1 MRTRIPLRAIATGA
15 RLFAQLPSFVRN
27 PLTSADCR
35 AILHGRLER
44 REEIFLS
51 NVEHAVYANETSP
64 YRELLKIAGC
74 TLGDVQRLVREDGV
88 EGALGRLYR
97 SGVYLTI
104 DEFKGRRPAARG
116 SAVVPVNP
124 DRLRNPLAQFHLPAR
139 SGGSRTAGT
148 PVMMDLAF
156 VRGCGVNSS
165 LVLNARGGADW
176 LKSTWETPGAG
187 ARFRLLKYSSFGAPP
202 VRWFSQLDPEAPGL
216 DPVIR
221 FSATAMRWG
230 GRLGGISLPRP
241 QYVSLNDPLP
251 IAHWM
256 RQSIDSGKTPHV
268 FTFPSSA
275 TRLCQAASDAGVDLT
290 SGRFTLGGEPVTK
303 TRLEV
308 IKSSGAEAAPRYG
321 SIECGPIGYGCL
333 NPTASDDVHLQ
344 HDLHAV
350 IQPDEGA
357 LPSNAVLI
365 TSLHPRSP
373 FTMLNVSMGDQAT
386 MGIRECGCA
395 LEKLGWHTHLHG
407 IRSFEK
413 FTAGGMTFFDTDI
426 IRVLEHDLPAK
437 FGGTAT
443 DYQLVEEEAPNGEP
457 RLRLLVH
464 PHLGPIDTASVAE
477 TFLTAVA
484 SRSIGDQMM
493 ASFWRDSGFFSV
505 DRAAPLTTRAGKML
519 HLHSTRSP
527 PV

>member
-1 MRTRIPLRAIATGA
+1 MRTRVPFRAIATGA
-15 RLFAQLPSFVRN
+15 RLFAQLPSFVRS
-27 PLTSADCR
+27 PLASADCR
-35 AILHGRLER
+35 AILNERLER

-51 NVEHAVYANETSP
+51 NVGHAVYAHEASP

-74 TLGDVQRLVREDGV
+74 TLGDIQRLVRDDGI
-88 EGALGRLYR
+88 EGALGTLYR

-104 DEFKGRRPAARG
+104 DEFKGRKPATRG
-116 SAVVPVNP
+116 SAAVTVNP
-124 DRLRNPLAQFHLPAR
+124 DLLRNPLAQFHLPAR
-139 SGGSRTAGT
+139 SGGSRSGGT

-165 LVLNARGGADW
+165 LVLEARGGGDW

-230 GRLGGISLPRP
+230 GRLGGIALPRP
-241 QYVSLNDPLP
+241 QYVPLSDPLP

-256 RQSIDSGKTPHV
+256 RQSLHSGKTPHV

-275 TRLCQAASDAGVDLT
+275 TRLCQAAFDAGIDLT
-290 SGRFTLGGEPVTK
+290 GARFTLGGEPSTK
-303 TRLEV
+303 TRLQE
-308 IKSSGAEAAPRYG
+308 IRSSGADGAPRYG
-321 SIECGPIGYGCL
+321 SMECGPIGYGCL
-333 NPTASDDVHLQ
+333 NPTVPDDVHLQ

-350 IQPDEGA
+350 IQPHRGA

-386 MGIRECGCA
+386 MGTRHCGCS
-395 LEKLGWHTHLHG
+395 LERLGWKTHLHG

-426 IRVLEHDLPAK
+426 IRVLENDLPAK

-443 DYQLVEEEAPNGEP
+443 DYQLLEEEAPNGEP

-464 PHLGPIDTASVAE
+464 PSLASIDTASVGG
-477 TFLTAVA
+477 TFLDAIA
-484 SRSIGDQMM
+484 SSSVGDQMM
-493 ASFWRDSGFFSV
+493 ASFWRHSGFFSV

-519 HLHSTRSP
+519 HLHSTRVSS
-527 PV
+527 